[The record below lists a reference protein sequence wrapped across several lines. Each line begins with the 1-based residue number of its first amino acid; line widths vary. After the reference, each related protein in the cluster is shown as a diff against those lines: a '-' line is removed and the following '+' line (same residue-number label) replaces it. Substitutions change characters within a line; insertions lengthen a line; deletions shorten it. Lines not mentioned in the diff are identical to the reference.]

1 MDFYNILLAALLVV
15 ILMGVIKGCGEN
27 RSIIVFRDYDD
38 LGLTFAVP
46 ASFYFITLIITRM
59 GGSEKFSLVIGGA
72 VSLWLFTIVMKNT
85 YLDNDRNVGKFL
97 LAMITKTPLAIIWIL
112 NLIKLL
118 NPDGKGAQR
127 TRNRSEALLILTFLT
142 PVIGLLVV
150 EKTGS
155 YFNPKSWIH
164 GRRVGSKIRNNL

>member
-46 ASFYFITLIITRM
+46 ASFYFITLIITWM

-112 NLIKLL
+112 NLIKL
-118 NPDGKGAQR
+118 
-127 TRNRSEALLILTFLT
+127 
-142 PVIGLLVV
+142 
-150 EKTGS
+150 
-155 YFNPKSWIH
+155 
-164 GRRVGSKIRNNL
+164 